1 LSLARRCI
9 EDYAMIAPGDRIA
22 VGVSGGKDSLLL
34 LQAMAELRAFYPK
47 PFALEAV
54 TLHMGLPGMDYRP
67 VREFCGALGVNY
79 TVVPTDIL
87 HVVLDIRREDNPCS
101 LCAKLRRGALHDAAL
116 SLGCRKVALGHHCDD
131 AVETFLLSLLYEERL
146 YCFSPVTYLNRKDIT
161 LIRPMLYVDEHLV
174 RETAKRFG
182 LPVVHN
188 PCPANGH
195 TKRQE
200 VKELIAELSVRY
212 PGLRDRLF
220 RSLKRGLWAAE
231 DD

>member
-1 LSLARRCI
+1 
-9 EDYAMIAPGDRIA
+9 MIAPGDRIA
-22 VGVSGGKDSLLL
+22 IGVSGGKDSLLL
-34 LQAMAELRAFYPK
+34 LQTLAELRAFYPQ
-47 PFALEAV
+47 PFEIEAV
-54 TLHMGLPGMDYRP
+54 TLHMGMPGMDYRP
-67 VREFCGALGVNY
+67 VRDFCRTLGVGY

-87 HVVLDIRREDNPCS
+87 HVVLDIRKEENPCS

-116 SLGCRKVALGHHCDD
+116 GLGCRKVALGHHCDD
-131 AVETFLLSLLYEERL
+131 AVETFLLAMLYEERL
-146 YCFSPVTYLNRKDIT
+146 YCFTPVTYLDRKDIT

-174 RETAKRFG
+174 RETARRLA

-200 VKELIAELSVRY
+200 VKELITELSGRY

-220 RSLKRGLWAAE
+220 RAVKRGLWAN
-231 DD
+231 DN